1 MKKSLTILGPG
12 DTLRNGSPGI
22 VLMDDQWYA
31 QDLFTKY
38 HERLELA
45 PGVEPFQKGSRLGF
59 RLTRERRE
67 ELDQLNVAQAHVL
80 FYVSNDTH
88 VKTCAPIARRCQ
100 SFTFVVPA
108 VADSGATPALIREG
122 LPFEVCNRSMEAL
135 NRAELAVV
143 GNDWG
148 FEERLFLQYC
158 RRRDIPTVCLQE
170 STNVDFGPHPYRM
183 QWADYVFAQGPYS
196 LKYLSRK
203 LYFLTGNPRYDDFE
217 PSPPPASPMVLINSN
232 FMYGH
237 GTQWARAWIE
247 EVVETVKAQGLPF
260 RISAHPRDCADLTG
274 LENVVPSSAYTI
286 RDQIQ
291 NATLL
296 ISRFSS
302 LPYEALLLNRH
313 AVYYN
318 PFGEPER
325 HLNEDNSGLIHK
337 CYSRAELDTCLKSL
351 VVEPPLSERNGDIHT
366 AYSDFF
372 TRVDGRSSQRVLR
385 ALGLIARFRER
396 YPANDAR
403 KESYL
408 KARNKMFFIKT
419 LRPPVQRL
427 PWARSLWQTVKKVS
441 TPGKT

>member
-45 PGVEPFQKGSRLGF
+45 PGIEPFQKGSRLGF
-59 RLTRERRE
+59 QLTRERRE

-122 LPFEVCNRSMEAL
+122 LPFEVCNRSMEVL
-135 NRAELAVV
+135 DRAELAVV

-217 PSPPPASPMVLINSN
+217 SSPPPASPMVLINSN

-260 RISAHPRDCADLTG
+260 RISAHPRDCANLTG

-286 RDQIQ
+286 RDQIR

-351 VVEPPLSERNGDIHT
+351 VVEPPLAENNGKVHA

-372 TRVDGRSSQRVLR
+372 TRVDGLSSQRVLR
-385 ALGLIARFRER
+385 ALSLIARFRER
-396 YPANDAR
+396 YPADDAR

-408 KARNKMFFIKT
+408 KARNKMLFIKT

-441 TPGKT
+441 KV